1 MGSDKRKYPF
11 NPIEEHVEVLC
22 KLMNLQ
28 QFNKTLKAFS
38 SGDGS
43 KLFREMLVEYS
54 VISADDPYFETEQ
67 SSEVIVEQPKKV
79 EDDSASQKSKPWT
92 PEEITSLT
100 KALTKYPVGTRN
112 RYQLVSDFLGGKRT
126 VKEIIAQTNIGKSET
141 AAQQSMTKQDA
152 FERFKETKKEAKVT
166 KVVEPT
172 IVAQPSVEKK
182 TKQTTATTTSNPEDW
197 SPDEQKLLEAAM
209 KKFTSKEGDRWNKI
223 ASEIPNRSKAECV
236 ARYEFLVEFF
246 KQQRQ
251 KRQ

>member
-182 TKQTTATTTSNPEDW
+182 TKQPSPKPEPKQTTATTTSNPEDW
-197 SPDEQKLLEAAM
+197 SPEEQKLLEAAM
-209 KKFTSKEGDRWNKI
+209 
-223 ASEIPNRSKAECV
+223 
-236 ARYEFLVEFF
+236 
-246 KQQRQ
+246 
-251 KRQ
+251 